1 MLLYDTQILSEVQ
14 LILGLIDRVQDDASL
29 GKAGARKTFQHT
41 TACSQTFTGHEHHQ
55 MHKQGNQQHKDWI
68 TKTTEKTDLKL
79 YQVGTTYMTC
89 KSYLQLLSIS
99 YKRQSHFCIP
109 FANLK
114 M

>member
-1 MLLYDTQILSEVQ
+1 MN
-14 LILGLIDRVQDDASL
+14 RVQDEASL

-41 TACSQTFTGHEHHQ
+41 TTLTQTLTGHEHHQ

-89 KSYLQLLSIS
+89 VNHTFSSSAYPTRDRATSAFPL
-99 YKRQSHFCIP
+99 P
-109 FANLK
+109 T
-114 M
+114 